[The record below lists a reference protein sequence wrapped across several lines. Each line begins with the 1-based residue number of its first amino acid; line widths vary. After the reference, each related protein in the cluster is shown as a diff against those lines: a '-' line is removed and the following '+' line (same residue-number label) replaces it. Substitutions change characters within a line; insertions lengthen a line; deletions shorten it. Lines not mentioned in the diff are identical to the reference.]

1 MASTSTHVSTTPLRA
16 VWKGFLASLQRA
28 CERYVEVQ
36 SRRDR
41 IEMLEA
47 KSDQELAG
55 LGIRREDIVYHVF
68 KDRFYA

>member
-1 MASTSTHVSTTPLRA
+1 MISISTHIPTSPLRA
-16 VWKGFLASLQRA
+16 VWKGSLASLQRA
-28 CERYVEVQ
+28 CERFVEAQ

-47 KSDQELAG
+47 KSDQELAR

-68 KDRFYA
+68 RDRFYA